1 MQRNKNNGSTHS
13 RNVLTE
19 CQRFLPLLSARSE
32 KVKLTKPDM
41 ELLFENFGT
50 YILMKAKQLQD
61 SSDNLKEYQVLTAK
75 IKELTTSDEIMPL
88 LTELEALEEKNHG
101 RL

>member
-1 MQRNKNNGSTHS
+1 
-13 RNVLTE
+13 
-19 CQRFLPLLSARSE
+19 
-32 KVKLTKPDM
+32 M

-50 YILMKAKQLQD
+50 YIFMKARQLQD
-61 SSDNLKEYQVLTAK
+61 SSDNLEEYQVLTAK

-88 LTELEALEEKNHG
+88 LTELEALEEKKHG